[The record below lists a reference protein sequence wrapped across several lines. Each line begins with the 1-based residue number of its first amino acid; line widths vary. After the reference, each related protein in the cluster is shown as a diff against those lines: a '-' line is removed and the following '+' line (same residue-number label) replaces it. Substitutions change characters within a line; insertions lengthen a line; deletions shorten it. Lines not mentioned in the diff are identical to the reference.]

1 MVECGMDHVERYR
14 KRPVE
19 VDVMHL
25 ADLADETLMRVAE
38 WAGAEISHNEVGQ
51 PDGLS
56 IPTLEGVLHASVGDW
71 IIRGVHGEHYACKP
85 DIFALTYEPVSGD
98 DN

>member
-1 MVECGMDHVERYR
+1 VRRFR

-25 ADLADETLMRVAE
+25 VDLLPRTLARVTA
-38 WAGAEISHNEVGQ
+38 WSGAEISYDDAGE

-56 IPTLEGVLHASVGDW
+56 IPTLEGVLHASEGDW

-85 DIFALTYEPVSGD
+85 DIFALTYEPVDGE
-98 DN
+98 